1 MIKTKHNKL
10 SMESYR
16 VQLIL
21 SAHSEKE
28 KLDDRMKSF
37 KNFDQLSAFRF
48 DCKYCGCSV
57 SFPPIFH
64 LSYPFDAVVYV
75 KKRMERKHK
84 SMVAAH
90 HRRDNNGPIST
101 RRPRHTTKKVVA

>member
-1 MIKTKHNKL
+1 M

-37 KNFDQLSAFRF
+37 KNFDQLLAFRF

-75 KKRMERKHK
+75 KKKE
-84 SMVAAH
+84 
-90 HRRDNNGPIST
+90 
-101 RRPRHTTKKVVA
+101 